1 MSNARA
7 THLSRRGILAAG
19 GALGLGAVLAACGDD
34 DAKSGGSDKETTAA
48 KSGPW
53 TFKDDRG
60 QTAKTDRAPAN
71 IVSFIGVAA
80 ALHDY
85 GIESK
90 GVFGPTRLKDGKADV
105 QAKRPRHQQGH
116 DHRQRVGPVQ
126 HREVRG
132 SLPDVLITTIFDS
145 AKTLWYV
152 PEESKKK
159 ILAVGA
165 PSVGISVYDVQL
177 PTPLQRMLELAKSL
191 GADTTS
197 STITAAKKRFED
209 AAARLRA
216 ATKAKPNIKVL
227 VGSASQDI
235 FYVSGS
241 NLSVDLEYFKALGVN
256 FVEPAASALKASG
269 GWYENLSWE
278 NVDKYGADVI
288 MMDNRTSAIQPTDI
302 TEGTWKKL
310 LNCQG
315 GAGHRAQPR
324 ADPVLRQVRASAGGS
339 GQGDRECEE
348 GQLIRGGF
356 ALWGAAGRVW
366 LVAQFPAPLGMYP

>member
-60 QTAKTDRAPAN
+60 QTAMTDKTPAN

-90 GVFGPTRLKDGKADV
+90 GVFGPTKLKDGKADV
-105 QAKRPRHQQGH
+105 QAGDLDISKVTIIGNEWGQFNI
-116 DHRQRVGPVQ
+116 
-126 HREVRG
+126 EKYAAL
-132 SLPDVLITTIFDS
+132 SPDVLITTMFD
-145 AKTLWYV
+145 AVGTLWYV

-288 MMDNRTSAIQPTDI
+288 MMDNRTSAIQPADI

-310 LNCQG
+310 PAVK
-315 GAGHRAQPR
+315 AG
-324 ADPVLRQVRASAGGS
+324 QVIARNPEPILSY
-339 GQGDRECEE
+339 DKC
-348 GQLIRGGF
+348 
-356 ALWGAAGRVW
+356 
-366 LVAQFPAPLGMYP
+366 APLLEDLAKAIESAKKVS